1 MQSPKGIH
9 PDALKL
15 ARLLEPTWPA
25 ISVGIARSGVPTCE
39 VADASLKE
47 KLKRI
52 EAEISDQRDARVEAQ
67 RELDSA
73 KETYANSDGALSQD
87 SDEFKAVKDAR
98 GKVGEIDDRIADL
111 TAMQV
116 ETLKLLGKD
125 EPHPVGRGHDR
136 PSGDPTDPRGGWD
149 ARALLAGDDVQRL
162 LSVYAN
168 SASRMGRQELGE
180 VVSRDAFAADVV
192 GTASMRRDDWAGILP
207 QLRRSLTVLDL
218 LPTGTMDGNTFP
230 YTVES
235 GAFTGAAETDEGA
248 AKPEAAI
255 TFTDAEAT
263 ARTIA
268 AWLKLQK
275 QSLADTPALQ
285 AVIESRLRYLVERRL
300 EAQILA
306 GNGTAPNLRGILNT
320 SGIGAV
326 AYSASEEIADQIL
339 SGITTVLL
347 ADARATGIVL
357 HPLDWQDALK
367 AKAAGDGHYFSGG
380 PFSMT
385 PQVMWGVPLIP
396 SPAITQGTA
405 LVGDWEIGALL
416 LIREGVRVLLS
427 DSDQDD
433 FTRNKVTL
441 LGEMRAALP
450 VFRPAAFATVDLSAA

>member
-1 MQSPKGIH
+1 MPVPQ
-9 PDALKL
+9 
-15 ARLLEPTWPA
+15 
-25 ISVGIARSGVPTCE
+25 GVTP
-39 VADASLKE
+39 DASLKD

-52 EAEISDQRDARVEAQ
+52 EAEISSQRDERVEAQ

-73 KETYANSDGALSQD
+73 KETYASSDGALSQD
-87 SDEFKAVKDAR
+87 SDEFKAVRDAR
-98 GKVGEIDDRIADL
+98 GKVGQIDDRIADL
-111 TAMQV
+111 TAVQV

-125 EPHPVGRGHDR
+125 PAAGGHDR
-136 PSGDPTDPRGGWD
+136 PSGDPSDPRESWD
-149 ARALLAGDDVQRL
+149 ASALLRDEHV
-162 LSVYAN
+162 LSVLKDFAHA
-168 SASRMGRQELGE
+168 SEGSRMGRQSLGE
-180 VVSRDAFAADVV
+180 VVSRDAFAADVT
-192 GTASMRRDDWAGILP
+192 GTANMRRGDWAGVIP
-207 QLRRSLTVLDL
+207 QLRRNLRVLDL

-230 YTVES
+230 YTQES
-235 GAFTGAAETDEGA
+235 GAFTGAAETVEGDP
-248 AKPEAAI
+248 KPEAGI

-300 EAQILA
+300 EAQVLA

-326 AYSASEEIADQIL
+326 LYDAGELPADQIL

-347 ADARATGIVL
+347 ADAMATGVVAN
-357 HPLDWQDALK
+357 PLDWQDILK
-367 AKAAGDGHYFSGG
+367 AKASGDGHYYSGG
-380 PFSMT
+380 PFSVT
-385 PQVMWGVPLIP
+385 PQVIWGVPLIP
-396 SPAITQGTA
+396 SPAIPQGTV

-450 VFRPAAFATVDLSAA
+450 VFRPAAFATVDLTA